1 MDMEDENVPLMEA
14 AAGGDDAPEPPKIS
28 SRGY

>member
-1 MDMEDENVPLMEA
+1 MERDDAEMAPLLG
-14 AAGGDDAPEPPKIS
+14 AGGDDAPEPPKIS